1 MPFIHLCSTSEL
13 PGEGQA
19 AEIPVGDRVI
29 CVANVNG
36 QISAMDNVCLH
47 RGGPLGQGLI
57 EGNKIVCP
65 WHGWMF
71 DIQTGAASH
80 DNHARVT
87 MYTVEIEGEDVMIN
101 FE

>member
-1 MPFIHLCSTSEL
+1 
-13 PGEGQA
+13 
-19 AEIPVGDRVI
+19 
-29 CVANVNG
+29 
-36 QISAMDNVCLH
+36 MDNVCLH

-71 DIQTGAASH
+71 DTQTGAASH
-80 DNHARVT
+80 DNSARVAIYPLQT
-87 MYTVEIEGEDVMIN
+87 EGEDVMIY